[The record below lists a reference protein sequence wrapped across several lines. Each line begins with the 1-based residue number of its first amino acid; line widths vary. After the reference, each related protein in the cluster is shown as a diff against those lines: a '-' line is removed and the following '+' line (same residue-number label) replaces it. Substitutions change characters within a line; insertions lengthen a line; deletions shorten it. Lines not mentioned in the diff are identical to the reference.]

1 MWADL
6 AVSGLDSF
14 FKRTGSY
21 IQAEK
26 EAKAKR
32 QWQEWK
38 NAMTRLADA
47 NNQNAIT
54 TNERLTEDRVSRQ
67 RFNVRRSSYM
77 TAAQAEASAAAENTA
92 GRSVNM
98 VQFDI
103 ERNASMQQA
112 NLTADMEAQ
121 YAQFDNQR
129 LSSAFQAAMNQDYTF
144 IPSPNPATYMLGFS
158 SDIVNSYKNLT
169 KSK

>member
-6 AVSGLDSF
+6 AVSGVDSL
-14 FKRTGSY
+14 FKRVGSY

-32 QWQEWK
+32 QWQEYK

-54 TNERLTEDRVSRQ
+54 ANERLTEERVSRQ
-67 RFNVRRSSYM
+67 RFNIRRSSYM
-77 TAAQAEASAAAENTA
+77 TSAQAEAAAAAENTA

-129 LSSAFQAAMNQDYTF
+129 QSSAFQAAMNMDYTF
-144 IPSPNPATYMLGFS
+144 IPSPNPATYFLGFAT
-158 SDIVNSYKNLT
+158 DITNSYNKLT
-169 KSK
+169 KK